1 MAIKT
6 AIQNSIQ
13 DEIIIIA
20 GKGHENTQDYGK
32 KIYKISDKQ
41 IINSVKN
48 SFKDNTKRKTDENF
62 AKKRFFKFLLKKNC
76 LLNSMEYP

>member
-20 GKGHENTQDYGK
+20 GKDMKIHKIMEKKFIRFQIKKLLTQL
-32 KIYKISDKQ
+32 
-41 IINSVKN
+41 
-48 SFKDNTKRKTDENF
+48 
-62 AKKRFFKFLLKKNC
+62 KFLLKVTQKKKQMKILQKGFQISTKKNC
-76 LLNSMEYP
+76 LLNLMEYQ